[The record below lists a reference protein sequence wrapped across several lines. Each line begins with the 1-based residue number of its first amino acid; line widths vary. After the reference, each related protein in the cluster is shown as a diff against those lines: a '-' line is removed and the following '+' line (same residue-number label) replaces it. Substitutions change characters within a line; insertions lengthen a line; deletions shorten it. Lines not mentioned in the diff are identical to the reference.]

1 VPDQF
6 NIGLVKCRITYSQMV
21 EKVEY
26 EKYSAKEIRS
36 LKLVDGKEISYH
48 HKSVDRAH
56 LHSLYEKRGAADDII
71 IVRNGLLTDTY
82 YGNIALLKSGKWY
95 TPSEP
100 LLQGTM
106 RSQLLAKGYIFKR
119 KIKVEDIS
127 AYESITVFNA
137 MINFKSITLSTEHIS
152 V

>member
-1 VPDQF
+1 ME
-6 NIGLVKCRITYSQMV
+6 GCITSPIIMNGATAQ
-21 EKVEY
+21 EKPF
-26 EKYSAKEIRS
+26 
-36 LKLVDGKEISYH
+36 
-48 HKSVDRAH
+48 
-56 LHSLYEKRGAADDII
+56 
-71 IVRNGLLTDTY
+71 T
-82 YGNIALLKSGKWY
+82 
-95 TPSEP
+95 
-100 LLQGTM
+100 